1 MDDFNLFQNDR
12 LLLLENDFCEL
23 KSDTNNKEK
32 MHLKNLRDGKVQPQF
47 LDFHSI
53 KDIQP

>member
-1 MDDFNLFQNDR
+1 MDDLNLFENDR